1 MSPAQLEAELL
12 RLDEEVRARLLAR
25 ILATYRQ
32 QIGDE
37 ETQRIWVEEAR
48 RRDAAIEAG
57 EEPEIPAE
65 EVFQQIRGSLRG

>member
-32 QIGDE
+32 PIGDE